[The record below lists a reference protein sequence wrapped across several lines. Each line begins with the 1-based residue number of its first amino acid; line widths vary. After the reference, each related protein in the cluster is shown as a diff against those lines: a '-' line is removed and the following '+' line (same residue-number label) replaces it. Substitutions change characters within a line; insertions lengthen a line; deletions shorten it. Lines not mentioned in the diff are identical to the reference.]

1 MSHCFH
7 EKKHKQQSIKAKY
20 NLNKMGKVKSGSK
33 TQKNYIETQ

>member
-20 NLNKMGKVKSGSK
+20 NLNKMGKVKAEVK
-33 TQKNYIETQ
+33 LKKNYIETQ